1 MYQRHGTSHSLQSG
15 RHQRRRSQTKL
26 DMSKGSMQKNEIVQ
40 QPSSDLSNG
49 VSYNAR
55 LLHNDNG
62 NSDILPISEGRNGK
76 KPTE

>member
-1 MYQRHGTSHSLQSG
+1 
-15 RHQRRRSQTKL
+15 
-26 DMSKGSMQKNEIVQ
+26 MQKNEIVQ